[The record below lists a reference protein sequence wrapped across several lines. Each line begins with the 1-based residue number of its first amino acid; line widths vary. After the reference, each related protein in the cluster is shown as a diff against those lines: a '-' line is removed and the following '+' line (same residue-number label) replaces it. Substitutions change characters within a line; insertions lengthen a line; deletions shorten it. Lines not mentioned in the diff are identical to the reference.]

1 MIGAAVH
8 DPSATSARIFYR
20 NAKCHGAT
28 NAVVCCPLGLRGQR
42 MRRREFIS
50 LLVGA
55 AISWPLAAR
64 AQQPAIPVV
73 AFLDAA
79 PLEAD
84 VLGLAEFRKGLS
96 EIGYVEGQ
104 NVMIEYRSAEGQADR
119 LPALAADMV
128 RRKVAVIATMANNA
142 AVAAKATATTIP
154 IVFTIGG
161 DPIKMGLVDSLNRP
175 GGNIT
180 GVSFL
185 SSDVVTKML
194 EALHELMPKAARI
207 AALVNLTNQNAAVD
221 TKEAET
227 AARTLGLELQVLNA
241 SNAGE
246 IDDAFALL
254 VERRAAALLIEGD
267 PFFIARMRQL
277 VVLTARHAIPA
288 IYQSRDFPDA
298 GGLMSYGAKRSDALR
313 LAGGYT
319 GRILKGERPVDLP
332 VQLATKLELVI
343 NLNTAKA
350 FRLDVPPTLLARADE
365 VIE

>member
-1 MIGAAVH
+1 
-8 DPSATSARIFYR
+8 
-20 NAKCHGAT
+20 
-28 NAVVCCPLGLRGQR
+28 
-42 MRRREFIS
+42 MRRRKFI
-50 LLVGA
+50 VGLASTTA
-55 AISWPLAAR
+55 AWPVAAR
-64 AQQPAIPVV
+64 AQQPAMPVV

-79 PLEAD
+79 SLETD
-84 VLGLAEFRKGLS
+84 VRGVAEFRKGLS
-96 EIGYVEGQ
+96 EVGYVEGQ
-104 NVMIEYRSAEGQADR
+104 NVLIEYRSAEGQADR

-128 RRKVAVIATMANNA
+128 QRRVAVIATMANNA
-142 AVAAKATATTIP
+142 AIAAKATTSTIP
-154 IVFTIGG
+154 IVFTVGG

-185 SSDVVTKML
+185 SSDIVAKML
-194 EALHELMPKAARI
+194 EALYELMPKAARI
-207 AALVNLTNQNAAVD
+207 AALVNPTNQNAATD
-221 TKEAET
+221 TKEAEA

-241 SNAGE
+241 SNKRE

-267 PFFIARMRQL
+267 PFFIGQMKQL

-298 GGLMSYGAKRSDALR
+298 GGLMSYGADRSNALR

-319 GRILKGERPVDLP
+319 GRILKGETPVDLP
-332 VQLATKLELVI
+332 VQLATKLELVV

-350 FRLDVPPTLLARADE
+350 LGLTIPSSLLARANE

>member
-1 MIGAAVH
+1 MS
-8 DPSATSARIFYR
+8 DT
-20 NAKCHGAT
+20 
-28 NAVVCCPLGLRGQR
+28 
-42 MRRREFIS
+42 RRREFIG
-50 LLVGA
+50 LLGGTA
-55 AISWPLAAR
+55 AAWPLAAS
-64 AQQPAIPVV
+64 AQQLAIPVV

-79 PLEAD
+79 SLEIE
-84 VLGLAEFRKGLS
+84 VRGLAEFRRSLS

-119 LPALAADMV
+119 LPALAADLV
-128 RRKVAVIATMANNA
+128 RRRVAVIATMANNA
-142 AVAAKATATTIP
+142 AVAAKATTSTIP
-154 IVFTIGG
+154 IVFTVGG

-185 SSDVVTKML
+185 SSDIVAKML

-207 AALVNLTNQNAAVD
+207 AVLVNPTNQNAATD
-221 TKEAET
+221 TKEAEA

-267 PFFIARMRQL
+267 PFFAGRMKQL

-288 IYQSRDFPDA
+288 IYQGRDFPDA
-298 GGLMSYGAKRSDALR
+298 GGLISYGANRADALR
-313 LAGGYT
+313 VAGDYT
-319 GRILKGERPVDLP
+319 GRILKGAKPADLP
-332 VQLATKLELVI
+332 VQLATKLELVV
-343 NLNTAKA
+343 NLYTAKA
-350 FRLDVPPTLLARADE
+350 LRLDVPPTLLVRANE

>member
-1 MIGAAVH
+1 M
-8 DPSATSARIFYR
+8 
-20 NAKCHGAT
+20 N
-28 NAVVCCPLGLRGQR
+28 
-42 MRRREFIS
+42 RREFIT
-50 LLVGA
+50 LLGGA
-55 AISWPLAAR
+55 AAAWPLAAR
-64 AQQPAIPVV
+64 AQQSAMPVIG
-73 AFLDAA
+73 FLDAA
-79 PLEAD
+79 SLETE
-84 VLGLAEFRKGLS
+84 VRGLAEFRKGLS

-104 NVMIEYRSAEGQADR
+104 NVMIVYRSAEGQADR

-128 RRKVAVIATMANNA
+128 QRRVAVIVTVANNA
-142 AVAAKATATTIP
+142 AVAAKATTTTIP
-154 IVFTIGG
+154 IVFTVGG

-185 SSDVVTKML
+185 SSDIIAKML

-207 AALVNLTNQNAAVD
+207 AALVNPTNQNAAAD
-221 TKEAET
+221 TKEAEA

-241 SNAGE
+241 SHGRE

-267 PFFIARMRQL
+267 PFFIGRMKQL

-288 IYQSRDFPDA
+288 IYQGRDFPDA
-298 GGLMSYGAKRSDALR
+298 GGLISYGANRSDALR

-332 VQLATKLELVI
+332 VQLATKLELVV

-350 FRLDVPPTLLARADE
+350 LGLEVPATLLARADE

>member
-1 MIGAAVH
+1 MLDVKRRQFITLLGGAAV
-8 DPSATSARIFYR
+8 T
-20 NAKCHGAT
+20 
-28 NAVVCCPLGLRGQR
+28 
-42 MRRREFIS
+42 
-50 LLVGA
+50 
-55 AISWPLAAR
+55 WPLTAR
-64 AQQPAIPVV
+64 AQQAAIPVIG
-73 AFLDAA
+73 FLNAA
-79 PLEAD
+79 SLETE
-84 VLGLAEFRKGLS
+84 VRGLAEFRKGLS

-104 NVMIEYRSAEGQADR
+104 NVMIVYRSAEGQADR
-119 LPALAADMV
+119 LPALADDMV
-128 RRKVAVIATMANNA
+128 QRRVAVIVTVANNA
-142 AVAAKATATTIP
+142 AVAAKATTTTIP
-154 IVFTIGG
+154 IVFTVGG

-185 SSDVVTKML
+185 SSDIIAKML

-207 AALVNLTNQNAAVD
+207 AALVNPTNQNAAAD
-221 TKEAET
+221 TKEAEA

-241 SNAGE
+241 SNGRE

-267 PFFIARMRQL
+267 PFFIGRMKQL

-288 IYQSRDFPDA
+288 IYQGRDFPDA
-298 GGLMSYGAKRSDALR
+298 GGLISYGANRSDALR

-332 VQLATKLELVI
+332 VQLATKLELVV

-350 FRLDVPPTLLARADE
+350 LGLEVPATLLARADE

>member
-1 MIGAAVH
+1 V
-8 DPSATSARIFYR
+8 
-20 NAKCHGAT
+20 K
-28 NAVVCCPLGLRGQR
+28 
-42 MRRREFIS
+42 RREFIT
-50 LLVGA
+50 LLGGA
-55 AISWPLAAR
+55 AATWPLAAR
-64 AQQPAIPVV
+64 AQQPAIPVIG
-73 AFLDAA
+73 FLHAA
-79 PLEAD
+79 SLETE
-84 VLGLAEFRKGLS
+84 VRGLAEFRKGLS

-104 NVMIEYRSAEGQADR
+104 NVMIVYRSAEGQADR

-128 RRKVAVIATMANNA
+128 QRRVAVVVTVANNA
-142 AVAAKATATTIP
+142 AVAAKATTTTIP
-154 IVFTIGG
+154 IVFTVGG

-185 SSDVVTKML
+185 SSDIIAKML

-207 AALVNLTNQNAAVD
+207 AALVNPTNQNAAAD
-221 TKEAET
+221 TKEAEA

-241 SNAGE
+241 SNGRE

-267 PFFIARMRQL
+267 PFFIGRMKQL

-288 IYQSRDFPDA
+288 IYQGRDFPDA
-298 GGLMSYGAKRSDALR
+298 GGLISYGANRSDALR

-332 VQLATKLELVI
+332 VQLATKLELVV

-350 FRLDVPPTLLARADE
+350 LGLEIPPTLLARADE

>member
-1 MIGAAVH
+1 V
-8 DPSATSARIFYR
+8 
-20 NAKCHGAT
+20 K
-28 NAVVCCPLGLRGQR
+28 
-42 MRRREFIS
+42 RREFIT
-50 LLVGA
+50 LLGGA
-55 AISWPLAAR
+55 AATWPLAAR
-64 AQQPAIPVV
+64 AQQPAIPVIG
-73 AFLDAA
+73 FLHAA
-79 PLEAD
+79 SLETE
-84 VLGLAEFRKGLS
+84 VRGLAEFRKGLS

-104 NVMIEYRSAEGQADR
+104 NVMIVYRSAEGQADR

-128 RRKVAVIATMANNA
+128 QRRVAVVVTVANNA
-142 AVAAKATATTIP
+142 AVAAKATTTTIP
-154 IVFTIGG
+154 IVFTVGG

-185 SSDVVTKML
+185 SSDIIAKML

-207 AALVNLTNQNAAVD
+207 AALVNPTNQNAAAD
-221 TKEAET
+221 TKEAEA

-241 SNAGE
+241 SNGRE

-267 PFFIARMRQL
+267 PFFIGRMKQL

-288 IYQSRDFPDA
+288 IYQGRDFPDA
-298 GGLMSYGAKRSDALR
+298 GGLISYGANRSDALR
-313 LAGGYT
+313 LAGGYA

-332 VQLATKLELVI
+332 VQLATKLELVV

-350 FRLDVPPTLLARADE
+350 LGLEIPPTLLARADE

>member
-1 MIGAAVH
+1 MKRRDFITLLGGAA
-8 DPSATSARIFYR
+8 
-20 NAKCHGAT
+20 
-28 NAVVCCPLGLRGQR
+28 
-42 MRRREFIS
+42 
-50 LLVGA
+50 A
-55 AISWPLAAR
+55 AWPLAAR
-64 AQQPAIPVV
+64 AQQPAMPVIG
-73 AFLDAA
+73 FLHAA
-79 PLEAD
+79 SLETE
-84 VLGLAEFRKGLS
+84 VRGLAEFRKGLS

-104 NVMIEYRSAEGQADR
+104 NVMIVYRSAEGQADR

-128 RRKVAVIATMANNA
+128 QRRVAVVVTVANNA
-142 AVAAKATATTIP
+142 AVAAKATTTTIP
-154 IVFTIGG
+154 IVFTVGG

-185 SSDVVTKML
+185 SSDIIAKML

-207 AALVNLTNQNAAVD
+207 AALVNPTNQNAAAD
-221 TKEAET
+221 TKEADA

-241 SNAGE
+241 SNGRE

-267 PFFIARMRQL
+267 PFFIGRMKQL

-288 IYQSRDFPDA
+288 IYQGRDFPDA
-298 GGLMSYGAKRSDALR
+298 GGLISYGANRSDALR

-332 VQLATKLELVI
+332 VQLATKLELVV

-350 FRLDVPPTLLARADE
+350 LGLEIPPTLLARADE

>member
-1 MIGAAVH
+1 
-8 DPSATSARIFYR
+8 
-20 NAKCHGAT
+20 
-28 NAVVCCPLGLRGQR
+28 
-42 MRRREFIS
+42 MRRRKFI
-50 LLVGA
+50 VGLA
-55 AISWPLAAR
+55 STTATWPLAAR
-64 AQQPAIPVV
+64 AQQQPMPVV

-79 PLEAD
+79 SLETDAR
-84 VLGLAEFRKGLS
+84 GLAEFRKGLS

-104 NVMIEYRSAEGQADR
+104 NLMIEYRSAEGQADR

-128 RRKVAVIATMANNA
+128 QRRVAVIATMANNA
-142 AVAAKATATTIP
+142 AVAAKATTSTIP
-154 IVFTIGG
+154 IVFTVGG

-185 SSDVVTKML
+185 SSDIVAKML

-207 AALVNLTNQNAAVD
+207 AALVNPTNQNAATD
-221 TKEAET
+221 TKEAEA

-241 SNAGE
+241 SNARE
-246 IDDAFALL
+246 IDDAFARL
-254 VERRAAALLIEGD
+254 VEWRAAALLIEGD
-267 PFFIARMRQL
+267 PFFIGRMRQL
-277 VVLTARHAIPA
+277 VVLTARRTIPA

-298 GGLMSYGAKRSDALR
+298 GGLMSYGADRSNALR

-332 VQLATKLELVI
+332 VQLATKLELVV

-350 FRLDVPPTLLARADE
+350 LGLTIPSSLLARANA

>member
-1 MIGAAVH
+1 MPV
-8 DPSATSARIFYR
+8 PSQGGR
-20 NAKCHGAT
+20 
-28 NAVVCCPLGLRGQR
+28 Q
-42 MRRREFIS
+42 MRRRDFIAVVS
-50 LLVGA
+50 GTA
-55 AISWPLAAR
+55 AWPLAAR

-79 PLEAD
+79 PLETD
-84 VLGLAEFRKGLS
+84 VRGLAEFRKGLS

-128 RRKVAVIATMANNA
+128 QRRVAVIATMANNA
-142 AVAAKATATTIP
+142 VVAAKATTTTIP
-154 IVFTIGG
+154 IVFTVGG

-185 SSDVVTKML
+185 SSDIVTKML
-194 EALHELMPKAARI
+194 EALHELMPKATRF
-207 AALVNLTNQNAAVD
+207 AALVNPTNQNAAVD
-221 TKEAET
+221 TKESEA
-227 AARTLGLELQVLNA
+227 AARALGLELQVLKA
-241 SNAGE
+241 SNARE

-267 PFFIARMRQL
+267 PFFIGRMRQL
-277 VVLTARHAIPA
+277 VVLTARHAIPG
-288 IYQSRDFPDA
+288 IYQSRDFPEA
-298 GGLMSYGAKRSDALR
+298 GGLMSYGASRSDALR

-319 GRILKGERPVDLP
+319 GRILKGERPHNLP
-332 VQLATKLELVI
+332 VQLATKLELVV

-350 FRLDVPPTLLARADE
+350 LRLDVPPTFLA
-365 VIE
+365 

>member
-1 MIGAAVH
+1 V
-8 DPSATSARIFYR
+8 
-20 NAKCHGAT
+20 K
-28 NAVVCCPLGLRGQR
+28 
-42 MRRREFIS
+42 RREFIT
-50 LLVGA
+50 LLGGA
-55 AISWPLAAR
+55 AATWPLAAR
-64 AQQPAIPVV
+64 AQQPAIPVIG
-73 AFLDAA
+73 FLHAA
-79 PLEAD
+79 SLETE
-84 VLGLAEFRKGLS
+84 VRGLAEFRKGLS

-104 NVMIEYRSAEGQADR
+104 NVMIVYRSAEGQADR

-128 RRKVAVIATMANNA
+128 QRRVAVVVTVANNA
-142 AVAAKATATTIP
+142 AVAAKATTTTIP
-154 IVFTIGG
+154 IVFTVGG

-185 SSDVVTKML
+185 SSDIIAKML

-207 AALVNLTNQNAAVD
+207 AALVNPTNQNAAAD
-221 TKEAET
+221 TKEAEA
-227 AARTLGLELQVLNA
+227 AARTLRLELQVLNA
-241 SNAGE
+241 SNGRE
-246 IDDAFALL
+246 IDAAFALL

-267 PFFIARMRQL
+267 PFFIGRMKQL

-288 IYQSRDFPDA
+288 IYQGRDFPDA
-298 GGLMSYGAKRSDALR
+298 GGLISYGANRSDALR

-332 VQLATKLELVI
+332 VQLATKLELVV

-350 FRLDVPPTLLARADE
+350 LGLEIPPTLLARADE